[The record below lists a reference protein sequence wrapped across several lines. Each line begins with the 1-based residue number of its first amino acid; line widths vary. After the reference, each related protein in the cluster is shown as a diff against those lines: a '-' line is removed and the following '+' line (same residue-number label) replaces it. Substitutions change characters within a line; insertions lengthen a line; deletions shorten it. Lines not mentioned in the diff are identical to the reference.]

1 VKNKRILTIMAV
13 AVIIAGTV
21 SGFILSDIFTS
32 VSSEKKP
39 VIEIGDKGKV
49 VGARTNIIYEREY
62 EKCGHTV
69 VSPFNR
75 AKDLEGKDL
84 HQIRRVYSSDLG
96 YSISWQ
102 GDTLIIRQRIN
113 QFCPADKDVYRLKEY
128 RGMVAVYRGIEQEE
142 VLERVTE
149 IRMDLL
155 PAPVQEDIKS
165 GKFVFKDRATLNDA
179 LENFDEYL

>member
-1 VKNKRILTIMAV
+1 MKSKRILTIMAM
-13 AVIIAGTV
+13 AVIITGTV
-21 SGFILSDIFTS
+21 SGFILSDIFNN

-39 VIEIGDKGKV
+39 VIEISNKDKVIGPDS
-49 VGARTNIIYEREY
+49 NIICEREY

-69 VSPFNR
+69 VSHFNK
-75 AKDLEGKDL
+75 AKDLKGKDI
-84 HQIRRVYSSDLG
+84 HQIRRIYSADLG

-102 GDTLIIRQRIN
+102 GNTMIIHQRIN

-128 RGMVAVYRGIEQEE
+128 QGMVAVYRGIEQEE

-149 IRMDLL
+149 IRMQLL
-155 PAPVQEDIKS
+155 PASVQEDIRS
-165 GKFVFKDRATLNDA
+165 GKFEFKDQATLNDA